1 MTFEQESFE
10 IQKVLSHILERPSL
24 SSQDI
29 LKIAFPQKE
38 TAEQMVILTGVQKV
52 IENKLNTKLEGG
64 LPKRIHHLR
73 FCWIVLR
80 QADNVLRKS
89 KAKDFPQITT
99 LSYLKVLFE
108 NIFPTEEI
116 HDCLMEQLCI
126 RLRLEPNGG
135 FVKQYSTF
143 LKKRGAKPIP
153 LDIKLMDSEDNIY
166 LNNLKRIIY
175 WIIRRNRAQ
184 YIEAD
189 EESGRVIHLDYLIGD
204 VKKEMYKLCKEDDL
218 KKIEN
223 LNEEIALQID
233 HWLEYSCLDGDNL
246 PSEVSDQNI
255 IANLFIKENNLK
267 HIIFTPPASEDP
279 LENKRIF
286 ELESEVSKYAE
297 ENRKLENE
305 VQKLKKEVAS
315 EITQKESE
323 AQLQGETPLLES
335 QDRDFSEFLK
345 VLDSK
350 YSFDILRSV
359 QLGEEKSITMKNFLA
374 HFFYSLRKKGVVTY
388 PSENEFELTYEQSGL
403 YNCIGFE
410 VPPDGK
416 ATVKTEKPGWALSK
430 GERIFPI
437 KKAVL
442 RLA

>member
-24 SSQDI
+24 SSQEI

-99 LSYLKVLFE
+99 LSYLKMLFE
-108 NIFPTEEI
+108 NIFPAEEI
-116 HDCLMEQLCI
+116 HDCLMQQLCI
-126 RLRLEPNGG
+126 RLGLEPNGG
-135 FVKQYSTF
+135 FVKQYSGF
-143 LKKRGAKPIP
+143 LKPGSKPRP
-153 LDIKLMDSEDNIY
+153 LEIQFMDSEGNIY
-166 LNNLKRIIY
+166 INNLKRIIH
-175 WIIRRNRAQ
+175 WIIRRNRTI
-184 YIEAD
+184 YVEID
-189 EESGRVIHLDYLIGD
+189 EEMGMTIHFEYLVD
-204 VKKEMYKLCKEDDL
+204 HVNTELSKWCKKDDL
-218 KKIEN
+218 KGVEDLNFEIEN
-223 LNEEIALQID
+223 QINF
-233 HWLEYSCLDGDNL
+233 WLEYCCLYGDNL
-246 PSEVSDQNI
+246 PSKIYEQKEIVDS
-255 IANLFIKENNLK
+255 FIKENNLK
-267 HIIFTPPASEDP
+267 GKIFIRPASEDP
-279 LENKRIF
+279 VENKRIL
-286 ELESEVSKYAE
+286 ELESEISKYAQ
-297 ENRKLENE
+297 ENRRLENE
-305 VQKLKKEVAS
+305 MQELKKQVPS
-315 EITQKESE
+315 EKEQKKPD
-323 AQLQGETPLLES
+323 AQLQEETPALDS
-335 QDRDFSEFLK
+335 QDRDFIEFLR
-345 VLDSK
+345 VVDSK

-359 QLGEEKSITMKNFLA
+359 QLGDEKSITMKNFLA

-403 YNCIGFE
+403 YDCIGFE

-430 GERIFPI
+430 GGRIFPV